1 MKKLVLLLVVFFI
14 AMGTNVDAQCNYG
27 KAQKFNHRQSK
38 KSHRYHK
45 HHKKQNNQQKKK
57 GVFKKN
63 T

>member
-1 MKKLVLLLVVFFI
+1 MKKLVLLFVVFFI

-45 HHKKQNNQQKKK
+45 HHKKQNNRM
-57 GVFKKN
+57 FIN
-63 T
+63 F